1 MSKVEWKP
9 FSPKALDAMQ
19 NSNAFINILEGA
31 VRSSKTLTSIIAWLS
46 FLEESPHDEFLMSGN
61 TTDTLYRNV
70 IGGTYGILSIMGKR
84 RAKYMK
90 AGQGG
95 AQLILRFGNR
105 EKICYCV
112 GAYNEKAE
120 ERIRGMTV
128 AGWYADEV
136 TLYPES
142 FVKQAI
148 NRLSLP
154 GARAF
159 WTCNPDS
166 PYHYIKTEFIDKAEQ
181 KGYKHWHFKLDDNWA
196 LSEEYKE
203 NIKKAYAGVWYQRM
217 VEGLWVLAEGV
228 IYDMFDEDVHVVREL
243 PRMVKRWVAV
253 DYGTASVTVFQLLGL
268 GNDDNLY
275 VIDEWRHDAKEAG
288 RQMTDIELARAF
300 KEWIL
305 GWDVIPSSIFV
316 DPSAKSF
323 ALQLNRDFRRVVTV
337 EDADNTV
344 NDGIRVVSSLF
355 AARRLFVHERCKG
368 LRQELSTYMWDPN
381 YQKIGKDKP
390 LKENDHSC
398 DTLRYG
404 VYSQRSIWRS
414 ILKGVA

>member
-1 MSKVEWKP
+1 
-9 FSPKALDAMQ
+9 
-19 NSNAFINILEGA
+19 
-31 VRSSKTLTSIIAWLS
+31 
-46 FLEESPHDEFLMSGN
+46 
-61 TTDTLYRNV
+61 
-70 IGGTYGILSIMGKR
+70 
-84 RAKYMK
+84 
-90 AGQGG
+90 
-95 AQLILRFGNR
+95 
-105 EKICYCV
+105 
-112 GAYNEKAE
+112 
-120 ERIRGMTV
+120 
-128 AGWYADEV
+128 
-136 TLYPES
+136 
-142 FVKQAI
+142 
-148 NRLSLP
+148 
-154 GARAF
+154 
-159 WTCNPDS
+159 
-166 PYHYIKTEFIDKAEQ
+166 
-181 KGYKHWHFKLDDNWA
+181 
-196 LSEEYKE
+196 
-203 NIKKAYAGVWYQRM
+203 
-217 VEGLWVLAEGV
+217 
-228 IYDMFDEDVHVVREL
+228 MFDEDVHVVREL